1 MPSMF
6 ADVDTLRSASA
17 VIALICA
24 LTSFE
29 VDTRALC
36 DACAPDLSASTA
48 LPAIW
53 VRVLSS
59 SDAVARS
66 WLPALAALVS
76 IAALASTTLLRSWSE
91 VLVARARQRLLEVA
105 SRPCAP

>member
-17 VIALICA
+17 VTALICA

-29 VDTRALC
+29 VETRALC
-36 DACAPDLSASTA
+36 DACAPDFSASTA

-66 WLPALAALVS
+66 WLPAVAALVS

-91 VLVARARQRLLEVA
+91 VLVARASGATVRGP
-105 SRPCAP
+105 SRRCAP